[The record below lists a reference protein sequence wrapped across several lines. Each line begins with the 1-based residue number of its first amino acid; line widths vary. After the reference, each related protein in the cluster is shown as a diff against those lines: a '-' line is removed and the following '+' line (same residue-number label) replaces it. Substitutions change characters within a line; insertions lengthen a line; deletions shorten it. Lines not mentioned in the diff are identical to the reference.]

1 MRKGKADGSMIR
13 AGKQIALSALLLV
26 LFCVLCRIA
35 FFNRFSLYETRT
47 PGWNG
52 EAVSVNASEVARA
65 GTPVIRGDV
74 VRIPIQP
81 VRQGETELQLGPGGS
96 ASGLH
101 VLRVGRFRTV
111 YDMNTG
117 DFTGDSAVLIAVTL
131 FWLLVCAIMVWHFL
145 RAVGPAFY
153 SHYTIYY
160 AGFSLFA
167 LSSGIVMANV
177 TLRHL
182 LRPAVYHMNSALDT
196 ISGVSARFMMITS
209 PLMLLFAGAMAVSNI
224 ALLRHERPRP
234 QNVLGLGVSLLLAL
248 GEVLGWLLF
257 TRDFSGSE
265 WEGRLFDTLV
275 NTYATVFVYFQCML
289 VGAAVCGVKAARHE
303 PERDKDFIVILGC
316 WFRPD
321 GSLPPLLKGRADR
334 AVAFWEKQKA
344 ETGREAV
351 FVPTGGQGPDEPM
364 AEGEAIRRYLLS
376 RNIPDRLILPE
387 TRAENTF
394 QNMAYSAEIIREHM
408 PEGKTVFATTNYHV
422 FRSGVWAVQ
431 AGLPAEGI
439 GSRTKWWFWPNAF
452 MRETAGLLQRRWK
465 QELLLLAVLLVFFGL
480 LSMILQ

>member
-1 MRKGKADGSMIR
+1 MPR
-13 AGKQIALSALLLV
+13 AGKQIAVSALLLI
-26 LFCVLCRIA
+26 LFCVLCR
-35 FFNRFSLYETRT
+35 FFLFNTFHVYIPLEENTSA
-47 PGWNG
+47 
-52 EAVSVNASEVARA
+52 EAPDLAAEEPSVARL
-65 GTPVIRGDV
+65 GTPVRRGGYV
-74 VRIPIQP
+74 KVPVIPGQ
-81 VRQGETELQLGPGGS
+81 RGETDLLEGN
-96 ASGLH
+96 SGRIRS
-101 VLRVGRFRTV
+101 VLKVGRLSTV
-111 YDMNTG
+111 YDYVTG

-131 FWLLVCAIMVWHFL
+131 FWLLTGAIMLWHFL
-145 RAVGPAFY
+145 RAKGPAFY
-153 SHYTIYY
+153 SYATIYY
-160 AGFSLFA
+160 AGFFLFA
-167 LSSGIVMANV
+167 LSSGIVMAQV
-177 TLRHL
+177 TIRHL
-182 LRPAVYHMNSALDT
+182 LQPAVYHMNSALDT

-248 GEVLGWLLF
+248 GEVLGWFLF
-257 TRDFSGSE
+257 TRDFMGSE

-275 NTYATVFVYFQCML
+275 NTYATVFVYCQCML
-289 VGAAVCGVKAARHE
+289 AGAAVCGVKAARHE

-334 AVAFWEKQKA
+334 AVAFWEQQKA

-351 FVPTGGQGPDEPM
+351 FIPTGGQGRDEPM
-364 AEGEAIRRYLLS
+364 PEGEAIRRYLLS
-376 RNIPDRLILPE
+376 RDIPDRLILPE

-394 QNMAYSAEIIREHM
+394 QNMAFSGDIIRETL

-422 FRSGVWAVQ
+422 FRSGVWAAQ

-452 MRETAGLLQRRWK
+452 MRETAGLLQRRWR
-465 QELLLLAVLLVFFGL
+465 QELALLAALLVFFGL
-480 LSMILQ
+480 LSMTLG